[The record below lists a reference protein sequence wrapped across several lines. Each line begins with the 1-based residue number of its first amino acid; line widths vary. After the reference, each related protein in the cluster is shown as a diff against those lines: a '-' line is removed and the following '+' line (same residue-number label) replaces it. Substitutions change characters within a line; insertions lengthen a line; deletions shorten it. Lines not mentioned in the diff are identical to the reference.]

1 MFAIVLVLA
10 ALPARAE
17 PFGWPQV
24 QGAGTPVAISY
35 SFINLLDP
43 AFQGLSEWQLRAATA
58 EAFGLW
64 AQYAPLHF
72 TEQSDSG
79 PAASD
84 DNYYAD
90 GHPDIRIG
98 AHGEDDGM
106 LAHAFLP
113 VDSDTSGLAGDIH
126 FNSDSILPWGIE
138 DGFPAIDFLEVMVHE
153 IGHSLGLEHVFDV
166 DAIMNPTHGFRF
178 GSGRSIFLF
187 PADIEAIQAVYG
199 AGVGSVSPVPEPS
212 TFTLLAA
219 GLALAWL
226 GGLKNA
232 KPGAALR

>member
-1 MFAIVLVLA
+1 VFLFLLA
-10 ALPARAE
+10 ATPARAE
-17 PFGWPQV
+17 SFGWQQV
-24 QGAGTPVAISY
+24 QGSGAPVTVTY

-72 TEQSDSG
+72 IERPDSG

-84 DNYYAD
+84 DNYYPD

-113 VDSDTSGLAGDIH
+113 IDTETSGLAGDIH

-153 IGHSLGLEHVFDV
+153 IGHSLGLEHVMDV

-212 TFTLLAA
+212 TFALLAS
-219 GLALAWL
+219 GLAFAFLR
-226 GGLKNA
+226 GFRSA
-232 KPGAALR
+232 KSRAAPR